1 MAVTKIWPVRGRVES
16 PLDYAANEE
25 KTANPRW
32 DKSSLQNLTDVMHYA
47 ADEDKTEKQ
56 FFVSGVNCTP
66 AIARDQFVIV
76 KKQFDKED
84 GIVAYH
90 GYQSFAEGEVT
101 PELAHEIGL
110 EFAKRVWGEDYQVVV
125 ATHLNTR
132 NLHNHFIVNS
142 VSFRH
147 GKRLRAKQWYELNKV
162 SDEICREHG
171 LSVIENRRG
180 KGIPKQLY
188 YAEKNGGSTRVN
200 IAKAAVDEALAVST
214 NVTEFEM
221 ALKAKGYH
229 CNFNPNHKHWTIWQK
244 DWKRPIRLTRMGEE
258 YMARRIMERLDEG
271 FENKTFEV
279 FQKAVVVRRKQYVL
293 FTREDK
299 IKRVGGLKGLYLHY
313 CYLLGYLPKYK
324 QQPTK
329 VSPLLRDDL
338 IKMEQIAKETRLLCR
353 ENISSAGEL
362 SIFKEKTESSIAAKM
377 QKQRELRNLI
387 KRKIPPEE
395 REKARSE
402 LTGINDDLKKL
413 RSDLKLAGR
422 IEERS
427 KVIEEKVKTV
437 DKERS
442 EVKANE
448 RRR

>member
-125 ATHLNTR
+125 ATHLNTKCF
-132 NLHNHFIVNS
+132 HNHFMINS

-147 GKRLRAKQWYELNKV
+147 GKRLRSKQWYELNKV

-244 DWKRPIRLTRMGEE
+244 DWKRPIRLTRMVEE

-271 FENKTFEV
+271 LENKPFEV

-362 SIFKEKTESSIAAKM
+362 SIFKEKTESSIADKM

-442 EVKANE
+442 EVKENE

>member
-47 ADEDKTEKQ
+47 ADEGKTEKQ

-125 ATHLNTR
+125 ATHLNTKCF
-132 NLHNHFIVNS
+132 HNHFIVNS
-142 VSFRH
+142 VSFKH

-171 LSVIENRRG
+171 LSIIENRRG

-221 ALKAKGYH
+221 ALKAKGYL

-324 QQPTK
+324 QNPSK
-329 VSPLLRDDL
+329 VHSLLKDELLKCEMYSEEAKLLAKHHISDMSELAAHKEMLLTGIGSLEEDRDKL
-338 IKMEQIAKETRLLCR
+338 RLK
-353 ENISSAGEL
+353 A
-362 SIFKEKTESSIAAKM
+362 
-377 QKQRELRNLI
+377 
-387 KRKIPPEE
+387 KRKIPEDERSLCKEE
-395 REKARSE
+395 IAGITCE
-402 LTGINDDLKKL
+402 LKSL
-413 RSDLKLAGR
+413 RKELKL
-422 IEERS
+422 IEDIEKRS
-427 KVIEEKVKTV
+427 PVMKEQLDQM
-437 DKERS
+437 DKERTK
-442 EVKANE
+442 EVQ
-448 RRR
+448 R

>member
-437 DKERS
+437 DKEIS
-442 EVKANE
+442 EVKENE

>member
-76 KKQFDKED
+76 KRQFDKED

-110 EFAKRVWGEDYQVVV
+110 EFARRVWGDDYQVVV

-142 VSFRH
+142 VSFKH

-221 ALKAKGYH
+221 VLKAKGYL

-258 YMARRIMERLDEG
+258 YMARRIMKRLDEG
-271 FENKTFEV
+271 LENKPFEV

-362 SIFKEKTESSIAAKM
+362 SIFKEKTESSIADKM

-387 KRKIPPEE
+387 KRKITPEE

-442 EVKANE
+442 EVKENE

>member
-47 ADEDKTEKQ
+47 ADEDKTEKL

-66 AIARDQFVIV
+66 AVARDQFVIV

-244 DWKRPIRLTRMGEE
+244 DWKRPIRLTRMGED
-258 YMARRIMERLDEG
+258 YTARRIMERLDEG
-271 FENKTFEV
+271 LENKTFEV

-353 ENISSAGEL
+353 ENISSAGDL

-387 KRKIPPEE
+387 KRKIPREE

-442 EVKANE
+442 EVKENE

>member
-47 ADEDKTEKQ
+47 ADEGKTEKQ

-110 EFAKRVWGEDYQVVV
+110 EFARRVWGDDYQVVV
-125 ATHLNTR
+125 ATHLNTKCF
-132 NLHNHFIVNS
+132 HNHFIVNS
-142 VSFRH
+142 VSFKH

-162 SDEICREHG
+162 SDEICKEHG
-171 LSVIENRRG
+171 LSIIENRRG

-214 NVTEFEM
+214 NVTEFEL
-221 ALKAKGYH
+221 ALKAKSYL
-229 CNFNPNHKHWTIWQK
+229 CNFNPNHKHWTIRQK
-244 DWKRPIRLTRMGEE
+244 DWKRPIRLTRMGED
-258 YMARRIMERLDEG
+258 YTARRIMERLDEG
-271 FENKTFEV
+271 LENKTFEV

-362 SIFKEKTESSIAAKM
+362 SIFKEKTESSIADKM

-387 KRKIPPEE
+387 KRKITPEE
-395 REKARSE
+395 REKARLE
-402 LTGINDDLKKL
+402 LAEINDDLKKL
-413 RSDLKLAGR
+413 RSDLKFAGR

-427 KVIEEKVKTV
+427 KVIEEKVKVV

-442 EVKANE
+442 EVKKNE